1 MMSKKILVHID
12 LNGQTHHVGRLWIH
26 ERNRRES
33 ASFEYSDHWLSHKA
47 CFSLEP
53 ALHLGPGSFH
63 TDKALFGSIG
73 DSAPDRWGRNLMKR
87 LEARLAQKEKRTARS
102 LRESDFLLLVNDFA
116 RQGALRF
123 TMDGA
128 SFLAPTGKASVP
140 PVVDLP
146 RLLKA
151 SERFIENREEDEDI
165 RDLVEPGSSLGGAR
179 PKAVVTDKGNM
190 LIAKFP
196 NKNDDWDVPAWEYL
210 SLKMAGKAGIKTPGF
225 RLVKAAGRNVL
236 LLDRFDR
243 DGELRIPFLSAMSM
257 LSAADGEQ
265 RSYLEIGDAL
275 QQHGACAG
283 EDLKELWRR
292 IVFNIMV
299 SNVDDHLRNH
309 GFLYTGQAGWQLSP
323 IYDLEPTPAHIKDR
337 YLSTT
342 ITETDGT
349 ASLDLAYEV
358 IETFG
363 LTLSE
368 AKNIAV
374 KIGKVTK
381 NWQNQAHQIG
391 IHKREIEMM
400 ASAFEHEN

>member
-1 MMSKKILVHID
+1 MSKQILVHVD
-12 LNGQTHHVGRLWIH
+12 LKGQILSVGRLWIH

-33 ASFEYSDHWLSHKA
+33 ASFEYSGEWLSNRA

-53 ALHLGPGSFH
+53 ALHIGPGSFH

-87 LEARLAQKEKRTARS
+87 LEARSARKEKRPARH
-102 LRESDFLLLVNDFA
+102 LKESDFLLMVNDFA

-123 TMDGA
+123 TMEGS
-128 SFLAPTGKASVP
+128 SFLAPANKASVP
-140 PVVDLP
+140 PLVDLP

-151 SERFIENREEDEDI
+151 SERFIENREGDEDI

-179 PKAVVTDKGNM
+179 PKAVVMDKDKM

-210 SLKMAGKAGIKTPGF
+210 SLIMAKKAGIETPGF
-225 RLVKAAGRNVL
+225 TLVTAAGRNVL
-236 LLDRFDR
+236 LLERFDR
-243 DGELRIPFLSAMSM
+243 DYELRIPFLSAMSM
-257 LSAADGEQ
+257 LGAADGEQ

-275 QQHGACAG
+275 QQYGACAG
-283 EDLKELWRR
+283 KDLKELWRR
-292 IVFNIMV
+292 IVFNIMI

-337 YLSTT
+337 YLSTA

-358 IETFG
+358 AEEFG
-363 LTLSE
+363 FKLSD
-368 AKNIAV
+368 AKQVAL
-374 KIGKVTK
+374 KIDKVTRD
-381 NWQNQAHQIG
+381 WQNQARRIG

-400 ASAFEHEN
+400 ASAFEYEN

>member
-1 MMSKKILVHID
+1 MD
-12 LNGQTHHVGRLWIH
+12 
-26 ERNRRES
+26 ES
-33 ASFEYSDHWLSHKA
+33 
-47 CFSLEP
+47 
-53 ALHLGPGSFH
+53 
-63 TDKALFGSIG
+63 
-73 DSAPDRWGRNLMKR
+73 
-87 LEARLAQKEKRTARS
+87 
-102 LRESDFLLLVNDFA
+102 
-116 RQGALRF
+116 
-123 TMDGA
+123 
-128 SFLAPTGKASVP
+128 SFLTPAGKASVP
-140 PVVDLP
+140 PLVDLP

-151 SERFIENREEDEDI
+151 SERFIANREGDEDI

-179 PKAVVTDKGNM
+179 PKAVVMDKGNM

-196 NKNDDWDVPAWEYL
+196 NKNDDWDVPAWEYM
-210 SLKMAGKAGIKTPGF
+210 SLKMAGKAGIKTPKF

-257 LSAADGEQ
+257 LGAADGEQ
-265 RSYLEIGDAL
+265 RSYLEIGEAL
-275 QQHGACAG
+275 QQYGACAG

-309 GFLYTGQAGWQLSP
+309 GFLYTGQAGWRLSP

-363 LTLSE
+363 LKLSE
-368 AKNIAV
+368 AKNIV
-374 KIGKVTK
+374 LKINNVTRS
-381 NWQNQAHQIG
+381 WQSRARQIG
-391 IHKREIEMM
+391 IQKKEIEMM